1 VHTLLIL
8 SAMLFL
14 CVLAGML
21 LTRLRLPRIAAYV
34 GVGVLFSPDVLG
46 DMLAFSVDAW
56 APLATQVALGV
67 IAFIIGG
74 SLQVSTLRRLGA
86 LVLTAGLAESLGT
99 LLVVSVGVGLL
110 VSAELPIAASTFALA
125 LGALSMTTD
134 PAATVAVIHQYRARG
149 PVSEALLGI
158 AGLDDA
164 IGVIAFGVI
173 AALLTGG
180 ALSEALGH
188 AALEIGGSIAFGA
201 LAGYVFGRYAPRLR
215 LRELVAPL
223 TLAALLLVISA
234 SASAGGSPILA
245 AMIFGFAA
253 RAAGQVAAER
263 IFGALER
270 GEESV
275 FLAFFAIAGTYF
287 RVDVFV
293 DNLGWIAAYV
303 LLRALGKI
311 TGAWLGARLAKAPP
325 AEARWLGVGLIPQAG
340 VALGLALTLAN
351 EPALAAVGP
360 TIVNVVLGAAILY
373 ELVGP
378 FGARL
383 ALARVG
389 ELGEDRGRG

>member
-1 VHTLLIL
+1 MHTLLIL

-46 DMLAFSVDAW
+46 GMLEFSVDAW
-56 APLATQVALGV
+56 APLATELALGL
-67 IAFIIGG
+67 IAFLIGG
-74 SLQVSTLRRLGA
+74 SLQLSSLRRLGA
-86 LVLTAGLAESLGT
+86 VVGLAGLGASLGS
-99 LLVVSVGVGLL
+99 LGVVAVVIGLF
-110 VSAELPIAASTFALA
+110 APPDLPVAAWTFALA
-125 LGALSMTTD
+125 LGAISVTTD

-149 PVSEALLGI
+149 RVSEALLGI
-158 AGLDDA
+158 AGVDDA
-164 IGVIAFGVI
+164 IGVVIFAVI

-188 AALEIGGSIAFGA
+188 AALEIGGSIVFGA
-201 LAGYVFGRYAPRLR
+201 IAGYLFGRFGPRLR
-215 LRELVAPL
+215 FRELVAPL
-223 TLAALLLVISA
+223 TLAALLLVVSA
-234 SASAGGSPILA
+234 SSMAGGSSILA
-245 AMIFGFAA
+245 AMVFGFAA
-253 RAAGQVAAER
+253 RAAGNVAAER
-263 IFGALER
+263 LFGALER
-270 GEESV
+270 GEETV

-293 DNLGWIAAYV
+293 EHLRWIAAYV
-303 LLRALGKI
+303 VLRALGKI
-311 TGAWLGARLAKAPP
+311 AGAWLGARLAKAPP
-325 AEARWLGVGLIPQAG
+325 IEARWLGVGLIPQAG

-351 EPALAAVGP
+351 QPALAGVGSM
-360 TIVNVVLGAAILY
+360 IVNVVLGAAILY

>member
-1 VHTLLIL
+1 MHTLLIL

-46 DMLAFSVDAW
+46 GMLEFSVDAW
-56 APLATQVALGV
+56 APLATELALGL
-67 IAFIIGG
+67 IAFLIGG
-74 SLQVSTLRRLGA
+74 SLQLSSLRRLGA
-86 LVLTAGLAESLGT
+86 VVGLAGLGASLGS
-99 LLVVSVGVGLL
+99 LGVVAVVIGLF
-110 VSAELPIAASTFALA
+110 APPDLPVAAWTFALA
-125 LGALSMTTD
+125 LGAISVTTD

-149 PVSEALLGI
+149 RVSEALLGI
-158 AGLDDA
+158 AGVDDA
-164 IGVIAFGVI
+164 IGVVIFAVI

-201 LAGYVFGRYAPRLR
+201 IAGYLFGRFGPRLR
-215 LRELVAPL
+215 FRELVAPL
-223 TLAALLLVISA
+223 TLAALLLVVSA
-234 SASAGGSPILA
+234 SSMAGGSSILA
-245 AMIFGFAA
+245 AMVFGFAA
-253 RAAGQVAAER
+253 RAAGNVAAER
-263 IFGALER
+263 LFGALER
-270 GEESV
+270 GEETV

-293 DNLGWIAAYV
+293 EHLRWIAAYV
-303 LLRALGKI
+303 VLRALGKI
-311 TGAWLGARLAKAPP
+311 AGAWLGARLAKAPP
-325 AEARWLGVGLIPQAG
+325 IEARWLGVGLIPQAG

-351 EPALAAVGP
+351 QPALAGVGSM
-360 TIVNVVLGAAILY
+360 IVNVVLGAAILY